1 MNGNNTAAS
10 GTGIFCFLLSHKFS
24 QSVFLDEKAIL
35 IQGLQHTLFDSYLP
49 NISTACRIFQAFET
63 VLQRLL
69 FHTVLN
75 FALAA
80 MFRFSVVV
88 LQAAVARLFMIT
100 MLIAHQTVHTACRK
114 HRLIEFFFGHFH
126 SFIIL
131 FSTALVKSLLP
142 RTKKATARIFLRS
155 TFTERLFKYFG
166 RTLFNRSNL

>member
-1 MNGNNTAAS
+1 MEIIPPQAGQVYFA
-10 GTGIFCFLLSHKFS
+10 FCCPINLANPCSLTKRLFS
-24 QSVFLDEKAIL
+24 FKACSIPCL
-35 IQGLQHTLFDSYLP
+35 I
-49 NISTACRIFQAFET
+49 AIFQIFQPLAGYSKHSKQYFNA
-63 VLQRLL
+63 LS
-69 FHTVLN
+69 FTVLN

-80 MFRFSVVV
+80 MLRFSVVV

-155 TFTERLFKYFG
+155 TFAERLFKYFG